1 MKLEFGQGVHG
12 NMSVSATRLVV
23 RDNFNQPILLV
34 VEHDPQTIM
43 VYKAKPG
50 DDSLKEMLSRIGVEH
65 NHEVREIRI

>member
-1 MKLEFGQGVHG
+1 VKLEFGQGVHG

-23 RDNFNQPILLV
+23 RDNFNQPIMLV